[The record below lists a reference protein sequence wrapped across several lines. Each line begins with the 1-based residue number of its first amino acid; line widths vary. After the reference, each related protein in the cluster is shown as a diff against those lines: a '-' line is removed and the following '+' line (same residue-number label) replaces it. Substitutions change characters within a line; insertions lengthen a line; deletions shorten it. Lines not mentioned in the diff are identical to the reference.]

1 MGKID
6 IRLLFQKYFETL
18 CNYQTNER
26 SHFDIFLQLVFPVV
40 VSIGLFFIWPNS
52 CSNAGDLISNF
63 ISCISIISGFMCGVA
78 VLLFQLRLQMCSQQD
93 PKPLD
98 RELALVDESFHISMW
113 AVFDGLIVVG
123 FLCAAPLLNNV
134 NELVSRFF
142 FCLAISFLINFL
154 QVTCM
159 VLKRISAAY
168 TSFSRGWKM

>member
-6 IRLLFQKYFETL
+6 ILLLFQKYFETL
-18 CNYQTNER
+18 CTYQTNER
-26 SHFDIFLQLVFPVV
+26 SHFDIFLQLVVPVL
-40 VSIGLFFIWPNS
+40 VSIVLFFFWPNS
-52 CSNAGDLISNF
+52 CSNAGDLISNL

-113 AVFDGLIVVG
+113 AVVDGLIIVG
-123 FLCAAPLLNNV
+123 LLCAAPPINNV
-134 NELVSRFF
+134 NELVSRFI
-142 FCLAISFLINFL
+142 FCVAISLLINFL
-154 QVTCM
+154 LVTCM

>member
-26 SHFDIFLQLVFPVV
+26 SRFDIFLQLVFPVV

-52 CSNAGDLISNF
+52 CSNTGDLISNL

-98 RELALVDESFHISMW
+98 CELALVDESFHISMW
-113 AVFDGLIVVG
+113 AVVDGLIVVG

-134 NELVSRFF
+134 NEFVSRFF

>member
-1 MGKID
+1 
-6 IRLLFQKYFETL
+6 
-18 CNYQTNER
+18 
-26 SHFDIFLQLVFPVV
+26 
-40 VSIGLFFIWPNS
+40 
-52 CSNAGDLISNF
+52 
-63 ISCISIISGFMCGVA
+63 MCGVA